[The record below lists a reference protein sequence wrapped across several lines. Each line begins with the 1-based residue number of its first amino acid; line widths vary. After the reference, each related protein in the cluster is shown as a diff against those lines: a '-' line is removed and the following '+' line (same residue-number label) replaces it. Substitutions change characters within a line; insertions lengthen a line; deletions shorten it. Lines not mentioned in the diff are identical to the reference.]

1 MIPAPQLAKFTIFS
15 SIGPEDLLPLVP
27 HLKERRYRR
36 GQILFV
42 EGELGSNV
50 FFVISGLVKL
60 SNNTPDGEEQ
70 ILDWCGPYDS
80 FAEVLLLETG
90 SYPATAEVVQE
101 STVLVLDNGAMSNIL
116 ENHPKLAL
124 ALIRTLSK
132 KLRMSQEFI
141 RILTTR
147 STTGILAAL
156 LLRLARPAYTPSQP
170 IYVDATLT
178 NRDLANMI
186 GTSRE
191 CVNRAINNWKR
202 SGILCT
208 TEDRLEILKP
218 YELADWP

>member
-1 MIPAPQLAKFTIFS
+1 MLAPQLARFTIFS
-15 SIGPEDLLPLVP
+15 SIGPEDLLPLAP

-80 FAEVLLLETG
+80 FAEILLLETG

-101 STVLVLDNGAMSNIL
+101 STVLVLDNGAMSTIV

-156 LLRLARPAYTPSQP
+156 LLRLARPACTPSQP

-186 GTSRE
+186 GT
-191 CVNRAINNWKR
+191 
-202 SGILCT
+202 
-208 TEDRLEILKP
+208 
-218 YELADWP
+218 